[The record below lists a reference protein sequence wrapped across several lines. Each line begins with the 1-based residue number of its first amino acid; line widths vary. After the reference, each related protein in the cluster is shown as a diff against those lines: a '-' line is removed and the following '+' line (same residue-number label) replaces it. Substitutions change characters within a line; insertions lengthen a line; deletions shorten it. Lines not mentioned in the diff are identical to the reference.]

1 MPEFDNISFDLPKNQ
16 SNVIKVIGVGGGGSN
31 AINHMFN
38 QGIKGVDFVI
48 CNTDAQALENSAV
61 PNKIQL
67 GIDLTEGLGAGAN
80 PKIGEQSAV
89 ESMADI
95 KSMLT
100 TNTKMIFIT
109 AGMGGGT
116 GTGAAPIIARMAKD
130 LDILT
135 VGIVTIPFH
144 FEGAMRNEQAQIGVE
159 NLRQNVD
166 SLVVINNNKL
176 RDVYGNLGFKAGF
189 SKADEVLATAA
200 RGIAEVITHHYT
212 QNIDLRDAK
221 TVLSNSGTAIM
232 GSATS
237 SGVNRAQIAITKALD
252 SPLLNDNK
260 IAGAKN
266 VLLLIV
272 SGTEEIT
279 IDEIGEISDHIQTQA
294 GHGANIIMGVGDD
307 ETLDGSVSIT
317 VIATGFDAEQ
327 QNEITNTETKKIIH
341 TLGDETKAQLDL
353 TPNVTAT
360 QVELPKQTKSVVRP
374 SETLEEPI
382 IVHTLFEV
390 DEQEPEMT
398 TESALSKESG
408 VEESQDLN
416 LEIPQIQE
424 EPFEGYIA
432 TSDLI
437 KNIDVESNL
446 VDIHF
451 LAEFEQLVINEISVN
466 NFEVINPE
474 VVSPKAIKEENLI
487 EVTSLESDQAQEFE
501 INDIEVE
508 ADVILEKE
516 AVQEPM
522 LMFDMPLHDTQKEQE
537 TVVHSLEEPVI
548 EQEVEETAIEIEL
561 QPELVAT
568 NVEDIEVTDHLEVV
582 PISEVSKGGVVTRYS
597 LDDYTAK
604 EEELTGATA
613 AQAPLVTELT
623 EVLEEEEL
631 VFETKIVEPA
641 PQEKELE
648 NAPLN
653 PMNTPISKLLSDRTE
668 ERKRKMKDFNY
679 KFRNS
684 NSKIDDIEKQP
695 AYKRAG
701 IELDD
706 VSNKVHLSRT
716 SVSDDDDEIELRSNN
731 SFLHDNVD

>member
-432 TSDLI
+432 SSDLI

-474 VVSPKAIKEENLI
+474 VVSPKAIKEENLT

>member
-89 ESMADI
+89 ESMAEI

-144 FEGAMRNEQAQIGVE
+144 FEGTMRNEQAQIGVE

-237 SGVNRAQIAITKALD
+237 SGANRAQIAINKALD

-279 IDEIGEISDHIQTQA
+279 IDEIGEISDHIQAEA

-341 TLGDETKAQLDL
+341 TLGDEAKAQLDL

-360 QVELPKQTKSVVRP
+360 QVVLPPQTKRDVAT
-374 SETLEEPI
+374 SEVSQEPI
-382 IVHTLFEV
+382 IVHTLFE
-390 DEQEPEMT
+390 EEPQEPEVFQQV
-398 TESALSKESG
+398 A
-408 VEESQDLN
+408 
-416 LEIPQIQE
+416 PQTQQ

-432 TSDLI
+432 TTDLI

-466 NFEVINPE
+466 NFEVIQPE
-474 VVSPKAIKEENLI
+474 IVSPKAVEDTQPT
-487 EVTSLESDQAQEFE
+487 EVTPVEQEAVAEFE
-501 INDIEVE
+501 INDIEE
-508 ADVILEKE
+508 DVIPEKE
-516 AVQEPM
+516 TAQEPM
-522 LMFDMPLHDTQKEQE
+522 LMFDMPLHDSPHEQD

-548 EQEVEETAIEIEL
+548 VQEQEETALEIEL
-561 QPELVAT
+561 QPEVVAA

-582 PISEVSKGGVVTRYS
+582 PVSEVSKGGVVTRYS

-613 AQAPLVTELT
+613 AQAPQVT
-623 EVLEEEEL
+623 EVLVEEEL

-648 NAPLN
+648 NAPLD
-653 PMNTPISKLLSDRTE
+653 PMNTPISKLLIEGAE
-668 ERKRKMKDFNY
+668 ERKRKFKDFNY

-684 NSKIDDIEKQP
+684 ASKIDDIEKQP

-706 VSNKVHLSRT
+706 VSSEVHLSRT

>member
-89 ESMADI
+89 ESMAEI

-144 FEGAMRNEQAQIGVE
+144 FEGTMRNEQAQIGVE

-237 SGVNRAQIAITKALD
+237 SGANRAQIAINKALD

-279 IDEIGEISDHIQTQA
+279 IDEIGEISDHIQAEA

-341 TLGDETKAQLDL
+341 TLGDEAKAQLDL

-360 QVELPKQTKSVVRP
+360 QVVLPPQTKRDVAT
-374 SETLEEPI
+374 SEVSQEPI
-382 IVHTLFEV
+382 IVHTLFE
-390 DEQEPEMT
+390 EEPQEPEVFQQV
-398 TESALSKESG
+398 A
-408 VEESQDLN
+408 
-416 LEIPQIQE
+416 PQTQE
-424 EPFEGYIA
+424 VPFEGYIA
-432 TSDLI
+432 TTDLI

-466 NFEVINPE
+466 NFEVIQPE
-474 VVSPKAIKEENLI
+474 IVSPKAVEDTQPT
-487 EVTSLESDQAQEFE
+487 EVTALEQAPVAEFE
-501 INDIEVE
+501 INDIEE
-508 ADVILEKE
+508 DVIPEKE
-516 AVQEPM
+516 TAQEPM
-522 LMFDMPLHDTQKEQE
+522 LMFDMPLHDSSHEQD

-548 EQEVEETAIEIEL
+548 VQEIEETALEIEL
-561 QPELVAT
+561 QPEVVAA

-582 PISEVSKGGVVTRYS
+582 PVSEVSKGGVVTRYS

-613 AQAPLVTELT
+613 AQAPQVT
-623 EVLEEEEL
+623 EVLVEEEL

-648 NAPLN
+648 NAPQD
-653 PMNTPISKLLSDRTE
+653 PMNTPISKLLRDRTE

-684 NSKIDDIEKQP
+684 ASKIDDIEKQP

-706 VSNKVHLSRT
+706 VSSEVHLSRT

>member
-89 ESMADI
+89 ESMAEI

-144 FEGAMRNEQAQIGVE
+144 FEGTMRNEQAQIGVE

-237 SGVNRAQIAITKALD
+237 SGANRAQIAINKALD

-279 IDEIGEISDHIQTQA
+279 IDEIGEISDHIQAEA

-341 TLGDETKAQLDL
+341 TLGDEAKAQLDL

-360 QVELPKQTKSVVRP
+360 QVVLPPQTKRDVTT
-374 SETLEEPI
+374 SEVSQEPI
-382 IVHTLFEV
+382 IVHTLFE
-390 DEQEPEMT
+390 EEPQEPEVFQQV
-398 TESALSKESG
+398 A
-408 VEESQDLN
+408 
-416 LEIPQIQE
+416 PQTQE
-424 EPFEGYIA
+424 VPFEGYIA
-432 TSDLI
+432 TTDLI

-466 NFEVINPE
+466 NFEVIQPE
-474 VVSPKAIKEENLI
+474 IVSPKAVEETQPT
-487 EVTSLESDQAQEFE
+487 EVTPVEQAPVAEFE
-501 INDIEVE
+501 INDIEE
-508 ADVILEKE
+508 DVIPETE
-516 AVQEPM
+516 AAQEPM
-522 LMFDMPLHDTQKEQE
+522 LMFDMPLHDSSHEQD

-548 EQEVEETAIEIEL
+548 VQEKEETALEIEL
-561 QPELVAT
+561 QPEVVTAD
-568 NVEDIEVTDHLEVV
+568 VEDIEVTDHLEVV
-582 PISEVSKGGVVTRYS
+582 PVSEVSKGGVVTRYS

-613 AQAPLVTELT
+613 AQAPQVT
-623 EVLEEEEL
+623 EVLVEEEL

-648 NAPLN
+648 NAPQD
-653 PMNTPISKLLSDRTE
+653 PMNTPISKLLRDRTE

-684 NSKIDDIEKQP
+684 ASKIDDIEKQP

-706 VSNKVHLSRT
+706 VSSEVHLSRT

>member
-89 ESMADI
+89 ESMAEI

-144 FEGAMRNEQAQIGVE
+144 FEGTMRNEQAQIGVE

-237 SGVNRAQIAITKALD
+237 SGANRAQIAINKALD

-279 IDEIGEISDHIQTQA
+279 IDEIGEISDHIQTEA

-341 TLGDETKAQLDL
+341 TLGDEAKAQLDL

-360 QVELPKQTKSVVRP
+360 QVVLPPQTKRDVAT
-374 SETLEEPI
+374 SEVSQEPI
-382 IVHTLFEV
+382 IVHTLFEEE
-390 DEQEPEMT
+390 EQEPE
-398 TESALSKESG
+398 AFQQ
-408 VEESQDLN
+408 VA
-416 LEIPQIQE
+416 PQTPQ

-432 TSDLI
+432 TTDLI

-466 NFEVINPE
+466 NFEVIQPE
-474 VVSPKAIKEENLI
+474 IVSPKAVEETQPT
-487 EVTSLESDQAQEFE
+487 EVTALDQDAVAEFE
-501 INDIEVE
+501 INDIEE
-508 ADVILEKE
+508 DLIPEKE
-516 AVQEPM
+516 AAQEPM
-522 LMFDMPLHDTQKEQE
+522 LMFDMPLHDSPHEQD

-548 EQEVEETAIEIEL
+548 AQEQEETALEIEL
-561 QPELVAT
+561 QPEVVAT
-568 NVEDIEVTDHLEVV
+568 DVEDIEVTDHLEVV
-582 PISEVSKGGVVTRYS
+582 PVSEVSKGGVVTRYS

-604 EEELTGATA
+604 EEELTSATA
-613 AQAPLVTELT
+613 AQAPQVT
-623 EVLEEEEL
+623 EVLVEEEL
-631 VFETKIVEPA
+631 VFETKIVEPV

-648 NAPLN
+648 NAPQD
-653 PMNTPISKLLSDRTE
+653 PMNTPISKLLRDRTE

-684 NSKIDDIEKQP
+684 ASKIDDIEKQP

-706 VSNKVHLSRT
+706 VSSEVHLSRT